1 MPDDKNLFLEKDGL
15 RGLVPTSDNG
25 RADVAYAAWLEG
37 IEAETDPELHI
48 ALARSSD
55 PRYRRFLEMIGKPN
69 KQGLR
74 IQTMAKQCGIDLAEF
89 QQWYG
94 KESVQMAIGIAQR
107 KARFVVADMA
117 GDALTRSEFCE
128 RCDGLGWVIADPAK
142 LPADTPGM
150 RMVGMQTKETPGPE
164 GEPVASEVPMFGRT
178 CPKCQGKMRVDEP
191 GDEHARDKIL
201 EIAGLTQKG
210 GKGGVQIVQ
219 NFGGAGHT
227 SAVNGSLG
235 VLTVDVSAEPMDSE
249 VPEDGN

>member
-1 MPDDKNLFLEKDGL
+1 MPEDKNLFLEKDGL

-25 RADVAYAAWLEG
+25 RADVAYAAWLKG
-37 IEAETDPELHI
+37 IDAESDPELHI
-48 ALARSSD
+48 ALARSTD

-69 KQGLR
+69 KQGLK
-74 IQTMAKQCGIDLAEF
+74 IQTMAKQCGIDLPEF

-94 KESVQMAIGIAQR
+94 KESVQMAIGIAQK
-107 KARFVVADMA
+107 KARFVVMDMA

-128 RCDGLGWVIADPAK
+128 RCDGLGWVNAPGN
-142 LPADTPGM
+142 LP
-150 RMVGMQTKETPGPE
+150 VETPGYRVLCMQTVKEKDEE
-164 GEPVASEVPMFGRT
+164 GKVTEREEPVWCRT
-178 CPKCQGKMRVDEP
+178 CPKCLGKMRTNEP

-201 EIAGLTQKG
+201 EIAGLVSKG

-235 VLTVDVSAEPMDSE
+235 VLTVDVGAEVVD
-249 VPEDGN
+249 EDTGTDN

>member
-1 MPDDKNLFLEKDGL
+1 MPDELFYEKDKL

-37 IEAETDPELHI
+37 IDAETDPELHI
-48 ALARSSD
+48 ALARSTD

-69 KQGLR
+69 KQGLK

-94 KESVQMAIGIAQR
+94 KESVQMAIGIAQKR
-107 KARFVVADMA
+107 ARFVVMDMA

-128 RCDGLGWVIADPAK
+128 RCDGLGWVGAAEG
-142 LPADTPGM
+142 LPVDTPGYRIMGM
-150 RMVGMQTKETPGPE
+150 RTVPGDPE
-164 GEPVASEVPMFGRT
+164 RNVPDREEPVWCRT
-178 CPKCQGKMRVDEP
+178 CPKCEGRMRNNEP
-191 GDEHARDKIL
+191 GDEHSRDKIL
-201 EIAGLTQKG
+201 ELAGLTSKG
-210 GKGGVQIVQ
+210 SKGPSVTV

-227 SAVNGSLG
+227 SAVNGSLN

-249 VPEDGN
+249 EPEDGV